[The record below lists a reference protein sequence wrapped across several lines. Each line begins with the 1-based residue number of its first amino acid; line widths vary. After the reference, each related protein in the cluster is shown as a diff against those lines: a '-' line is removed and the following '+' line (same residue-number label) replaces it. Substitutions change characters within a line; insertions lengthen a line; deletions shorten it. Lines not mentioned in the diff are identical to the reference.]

1 MFLNTVMKILIFFPE
16 MLRFV
21 QFFWLKRR
29 VFPLLRFF
37 FSGRFFLLVELKFD
51 GWYTLILSLC
61 FAIGPTVKS
70 AEKRSV

>member
-1 MFLNTVMKILIFFPE
+1 MFLNTVMKILIFFSE

-37 FSGRFFLLVELKFD
+37 FRQVFSGLLSD
-51 GWYTLILSLC
+51 GILCELSL
-61 FAIGPTVKS
+61 S
-70 AEKRSV
+70 SVLVYLPYI

>member
-1 MFLNTVMKILIFFPE
+1 MMDGKLRSLGSNLNVNVSQYGESFSPFT
-16 MLRFV
+16 
-21 QFFWLKRR
+21 
-29 VFPLLRFF
+29 FF

-51 GWYTLILSLC
+51 GWYTLILSLS